1 MTTLPTSML
10 ILAIGMAVAAGLV
23 GCFAAMRRMTL
34 AGDAFS
40 HLALPGIGLALML
53 RTQPFWGAIAALLVG
68 AIVIWIMETR
78 TRIAT
83 ETVTGIMFSTA
94 LAVGS
99 LLATKEELMDAL
111 FGTPGRLSDS
121 EFAIGLAGE
130 IIVIVFVFMMRHRLI
145 LSMVSPEIAH
155 TAGIRVP
162 RLNLFFLLTFALTV
176 SLGLRYLGV
185 LLMGSMI
192 IIPAAVASQ
201 WAKNLNSMFT
211 IAAATAVVSTVAG
224 YGLSLAW
231 SKPTGPLTV
240 TIAAFVFLAGLLRP
254 VQK

>member
-1 MTTLPTSML
+1 MTTLPISTL
-10 ILAIGMAVAAGLV
+10 ILAIGMAAAAGLV

-40 HLALPGIGLALML
+40 HLALPGIGVALVFSI
-53 RTQPFWGAIAALLVG
+53 QPFWGALAALMVG
-68 AIVIWIMETR
+68 AVLIWIMETR
-78 TRIAT
+78 SRIAT
-83 ETVTGIMFSTA
+83 ETVTGIMFSSA

-99 LLATKEELMDAL
+99 LLATKEELMDVL
-111 FGTPGRLSDS
+111 FGTPGRLSGS

-130 IIVIVFVFMMRHRLI
+130 AIVILFVFAMRSRLV

-155 TAGIRVP
+155 TAGIKVP
-162 RLNLFFLLTFALTV
+162 RINLLYLLTFSLTV

-192 IIPAAVASQ
+192 IIPAAVASR
-201 WAKNLNSMFT
+201 WTKNLNMMFA
-211 IAAATAVVSTVAG
+211 IASGTAVVSTVGG

-231 SKPTGPLTV
+231 AKPTGPLTV
-240 TIAAFVFLAGLLRP
+240 SIASLLFLLGLFKPREP
-254 VQK
+254 

>member
-1 MTTLPTSML
+1 MTTLPISAL
-10 ILAIGMAVAAGLV
+10 ILAIGMALAAGLV

-40 HLALPGIGLALML
+40 HVALPGMGIALAFGI
-53 RTQPFWGAIAALLVG
+53 QPFWGAMAALMFG
-68 AIVIWIMETR
+68 AFLIWILETR

-83 ETVTGIMFSTA
+83 ETVTGILFSTA

-111 FGTPGRLSDS
+111 FGTPGRLSVS

-130 IIVIVFVFMMRHRLI
+130 IIVIIFVFAMRNRLI

-155 TAGIRVP
+155 TAKIKVTRI
-162 RLNLFFLLTFALTV
+162 NLFYLLTFALTV

-192 IIPAAVASQ
+192 IIPAAVASR
-201 WAKNLNSMFT
+201 WAKNLNQMFA
-211 IAAATAVVSTVAG
+211 IASATAVVSTLAG

-240 TIAAFVFLAGLLRP
+240 SVASGIFLLGLLKRREH
-254 VQK
+254 

>member
-1 MTTLPTSML
+1 MHPTSML
-10 ILAIGMAVAAGLV
+10 ILAVGMAVAAGLV

-40 HLALPGIGLALML
+40 HLALPGIGLALIL
-53 RTQPFWGAIAALLVG
+53 KAQPFWGALAALMIG
-68 AIVIWIMETR
+68 AILIWIMETR

-83 ETVTGIMFSTA
+83 ETVTGILFSTA

-111 FGTPGRLSDS
+111 FGTPGSLSSS

-130 IIVIVFVFMMRHRLI
+130 AAVILFVFAMRNRLI

-155 TAGIRVP
+155 TAGIGVP
-162 RLNLFFLLTFALTV
+162 RLNLFFLVTFALTV

-192 IIPAAVASQ
+192 IIPAAVASR
-201 WAKNLNSMFT
+201 WAKNLNSMFA
-211 IAAATAVVSTVAG
+211 IASATAVVSTVCG
-224 YGLSLAW
+224 YGLSVAW

-240 TIAAFVFLAGLLRP
+240 TIAAFIFLIGLLKPREH
-254 VQK
+254 